1 MSLLCPGCHAPLAS
15 PTETCRT
22 CGLDLGLPGAD
33 ALWRIEYALA
43 DLVRQRNTV
52 LTTLHARTHAAAPAG
67 YGPGGYASGGF
78 APGGMAQG
86 GTRSEVP
93 RVGVRNVLLGLGAVT
108 LGIAAVVFTALTWDA
123 LGLFGRAAILCS
135 LTGIALGLV
144 WPLARRG
151 LAATAEAVAFVGLV
165 LLGVLAAT
173 AYGSDVGG
181 LGNLSF
187 DRYGIGASAVIAL
200 LWTAYARVAPL
211 RATAPTAVVL
221 AQIPALFVIHALD
234 GSFVGTVTTLLVLS
248 LADLGIRTATRSIAR
263 GVATAAGVS
272 AGTLGTAGALV
283 GLLVALGTPW
293 TDAAGE
299 HAALIALAGLVAA
312 AWAVLVDRRAAPATG
327 AALTSLLTA
336 VAINPP
342 GVPARLDPPL
352 AWTPVALLL
361 AAITVACA
369 AALISRRFRNARAA
383 TDGTAQPSPRRASAD
398 AVGAARTA
406 RQGDSSGGAGAAERG
421 SSGGARA
428 AGRGLFGG
436 RGRLLAGVRWLVAG
450 ALAMGATGL
459 PFALYL
465 ALDAAVQPLRV
476 LDGGVWQSGDLFAT
490 SLTAGSVTFV
500 LLAVVAARF
509 PAVAVPAVVLAAVG
523 LPGTALGPFV
533 AVGVAAGLAAW
544 AVRRDEARLAA
555 GIGAVVLGAW
565 AVTAS
570 LAGEARTVGALA
582 ALATVAAVVA
592 LVSAPLRPAA
602 QAVAVLTSGG
612 YAAAQ
617 GLAAGLPA
625 HGAAFAVLAAAAV
638 GTALG
643 RVPAEIAAAGTG
655 AAALAM
661 AADDPAWLS
670 CALATAGV
678 IATAA
683 ALRPSRR
690 DAVYAGSALLALAWW
705 VRLGASGVTVPEAY
719 TAPVSLALLVVGHL
733 RRPKLSS
740 WAAYGPA
747 LAGTLVPSLFASWSG
762 DGAVRPALLAVG
774 ATAIVLAGARFR
786 LQAPL
791 ALGGATLLLDALRYL
806 APLLQDLPGWIPI
819 TVVGL
824 LLVAVGA
831 TYERRLRDLRRAR
844 AAFARLT

>member
-43 DLVRQRNTV
+43 DLVRQRNGL
-52 LTTLHARTHAAAPAG
+52 LTTLHARTHAAAPGAHASGG
-67 YGPGGYASGGF
+67 YAPGGY

-86 GTRSEVP
+86 GTRPEVP

-181 LGNLSF
+181 LGHLPV

-221 AQIPALFVIHALD
+221 AQIPALFVILALD

-263 GVATAAGVS
+263 GVATAAGAS
-272 AGTLGTAGALV
+272 AGTLGTAGALA

-299 HAALIALAGLVAA
+299 HAAVIALAGLVAA
-312 AWAVLVDRRAAPATG
+312 AWAVLVDRRAALATG

-342 GVPARLDPPL
+342 GAPARLNPPI

-361 AAITVACA
+361 AAIAVACA
-369 AALISRRFRNARAA
+369 ALISHRFRNTHAA
-383 TDGTAQPSPRRASAD
+383 TDGTTPPSPRASAD
-398 AVGAARTA
+398 AF
-406 RQGDSSGGAGAAERG
+406 GGAG
-421 SSGGARA
+421 
-428 AGRGLFGG
+428 GRGLFGG
-436 RGRLLAGVRWLVAG
+436 LPAGVRWLMVG

-465 ALDAAVQPLRV
+465 VLDAAVRPLRV
-476 LDGGVWQSGDLFAT
+476 LDGGVWQGGDLFAT
-490 SLTAGSVTFV
+490 SLTAGPVTFV
-500 LLAVVAARF
+500 ILAVVGARF

-523 LPGTALGPFV
+523 LPGTELGPFV
-533 AVGVAAGLAAW
+533 AVAVAAGLAAW
-544 AVRRDEARLAA
+544 AVRRDEARVAA

-565 AVTAS
+565 TVTAS
-570 LAGEARTVGALA
+570 LAGETRTVGVLA
-582 ALATVAAVVA
+582 ALTAAAAVVA

-602 QAVAVLTSGG
+602 QAVAVLTAGG
-612 YAAAQ
+612 CAAAQ

-643 RVPAEIAAAGTG
+643 RVPAEIAAAATG

-661 AADDPAWLS
+661 TADDPAWLS

-690 DAVYAGSALLALAWW
+690 DAAYAGSALLALAWW

-747 LAGTLVPSLFASWSG
+747 LAGTLVPSLLAAWSG
-762 DGAVRPALLAVG
+762 DGAVRPALLALG
-774 ATAIVLAGARFR
+774 ATAIVLAGARLR

-791 ALGGATLLLDALRYL
+791 ALGGAILLLDALRYL

-844 AAFARLT
+844 AAFARLG

>member
-1 MSLLCPGCHAPLAS
+1 MSLFCPGCHAPLAS
-15 PTETCRT
+15 PTETCRR

-43 DLVRQRNTV
+43 DLVRQRNAL
-52 LTTLHARTHAAAPAG
+52 LTSLHARTHG
-67 YGPGGYASGGF
+67 V
-78 APGGMAQG
+78 APGA
-86 GTRSEVP
+86 RAPRPEVP
-93 RVGVRNVLLGLGAVT
+93 RVGVRNVLLGLGAAT

-123 LGLFGRAAILCS
+123 LGLFGRAAILCT
-135 LTGIALGLV
+135 LTGIALGLA

-173 AYGSDVGG
+173 AYGSNVGG
-181 LGNLSF
+181 LGDLSA
-187 DRYGIGASAVIAL
+187 DRYGIGASAVVAL

-211 RATAPTAVVL
+211 RAAAPTAVVL

-234 GSFVGTVTTLLVLS
+234 GSFVGTAATLLGLS
-248 LADLGIRTATRSIAR
+248 LADLLIRTTTRSIAR
-263 GVATAAGVS
+263 GVATAAGAS
-272 AGTLGTAGALV
+272 AGTLGTVGALA
-283 GLLVALGTPW
+283 GLLVALDTPW

-299 HAALIALAGLVAA
+299 HAAVIALAGAVAA
-312 AWAVLVDRRAAPATG
+312 AWAVVVDRRAALATG

-342 GVPARLDPPL
+342 DVPARLDPPI

-361 AAITVACA
+361 AAITVA
-369 AALISRRFRNARAA
+369 
-383 TDGTAQPSPRRASAD
+383 GTAVLTRD
-398 AVGAARTA
+398 M
-406 RQGDSSGGAGAAERG
+406 
-421 SSGGARA
+421 
-428 AGRGLFGG
+428 L
-436 RGRLLAGVRWLVAG
+436 GRLSDRVRWLVIG
-450 ALAMGATGL
+450 ASAMGATGL

-465 ALDAAVQPLRV
+465 ALDAAGQPFRV
-476 LDGGVWQSGDLFAT
+476 LDAGVWQSGDLFAT
-490 SLTAGSVTFV
+490 SLTAGPVTFAI
-500 LLAVVAARF
+500 LAVVGARF

-523 LPGTALGPFV
+523 LPGTELGPFV

-544 AVRRDEARLAA
+544 AVRRDDARLAA

-570 LAGEARTVGALA
+570 LAGEVRTVGVLA
-582 ALATVAAVVA
+582 ALTALAAVVA

-602 QAVAVLTSGG
+602 QAVAVLTAGG
-612 YAAAQ
+612 FAAAQ

-625 HGAAFAVLAAAAV
+625 HGAAFAVLAAAAA

-661 AADDPAWLS
+661 TADDPVWLS

-690 DAVYAGSALLALAWW
+690 DAAYAGSALLALAWW

-733 RRPKLSS
+733 RRPKLPS
-740 WAAYGPA
+740 WLAYGPA
-747 LAGTLVPSLFASWSG
+747 LAGTLVPSLLASWSG
-762 DGAVRPALLAVG
+762 DGAVRPALLALG

-791 ALGGATLLLDALRYL
+791 ALGGAALLLDALRYL
-806 APLLQDLPGWIPI
+806 APLLQDVPGWIPI

-831 TYERRLRDLRRAR
+831 TYERRLRELRRAR
-844 AAFARLT
+844 AAFARLN